1 MEDGGDDVE
10 IAGILRGD
18 RTEEQCVSLY
28 DDHHWRERDQSYR
41 LITIISIAITII
53 IINGGSHLHL
63 YIVSQTES
71 LTHTRTHTHT
81 APPSLYTTEC
91 HMHGAKW
98 REQSCTTTAVVA
110 DGDWGCFS
118 AVVVEGE
125 REREV
130 V

>member
-71 LTHTRTHTHT
+71 LTHTHTHT
-81 APPSLYTTEC
+81 QLHRPCTPLSVTCMARNGASNRVLPLLSLL
-91 HMHGAKW
+91 MVIG
-98 REQSCTTTAVVA
+98 VA
-110 DGDWGCFS
+110 SQQW
-118 AVVVEGE
+118 
-125 REREV
+125 
-130 V
+130 